1 MTMTTPKEH
10 DKPQASAEY
19 QRAEQMSRQSIAK
32 MDNEAHIEYDSTIQ
46 RTPLMPK
53 WRQWLNRVMRLTT

>member
-1 MTMTTPKEH
+1 MITPKEH

-19 QRAEQMSRQSIAK
+19 QRAEQMIRQSIAK

-46 RTPLMPK
+46 RTPSMPK
-53 WRQWLNRVMRLTT
+53 WRQWLNRVLRLTT